1 VAYLSEETEPMTLSL
16 RRALFELVAAFDR
29 CECHARFNTPHV
41 DCDLTD
47 AINNARLALAQNHR
61 RKPSP

>member
-1 VAYLSEETEPMTLSL
+1 MTLSL